1 MLHSEEGKIQQ
12 YLTKYQNPD
21 ITKRDI
27 MTTLEHYQGLSCKL
41 EQFVFSNGV
50 AKNLVQLIGTIP
62 VTFKGTVYNIPVCIW
77 IMDTHP
83 NNAPMCYVKPTPD
96 MHIKVSAF
104 VDHNGKIYLP
114 YLHTW
119 SHLLSGMIS
128 IIWSSPTA
136 LDSGH
141 SARPIIVMLSGMR
154 DHLCHVGPA
163 RNHPDSRLA
172 FFLNSSD
179 LLTLIQVMIVTFG
192 EQPPVYAKS
201 RSGATSATPYPTQSY
216 MPVPASGGSGSTN
229 PPYLPYPPN
238 PSYPQQ
244 SSSSSY
250 PSVYPPYPYPYNS
263 GPTTPYPYN
272 PPVATSGGYP
282 PYPPTSQMSPPQT
295 TSSGNSGGTTGTITE
310 EHIRASLLSA
320 VEDKLR
326 RRLGEQFS
334 QMQAELETLGRTQQ
348 ELTQGKNK
356 LDEILARLEKEQA
369 QLDKNITILQDKEQE
384 LEKAIAR
391 LSEQEPMNV
400 DEAVTTTAPLYKQ
413 LLNAFAEEA
422 ATEDTIYY
430 MGEALRRGVIDLD
443 VFLKQVRSL
452 SRKQFMLRAL
462 MHKCRQKAG
471 LAG

>member
-41 EQFVFSNGV
+41 EQFVFNDGTRMELV
-50 AKNLVQLIGTIP
+50 NLQGTIP
-62 VTFKGTVYNIPVCIW
+62 VHYKGTVYNIPVCIW

-119 SHLLSGMIS
+119 SH
-128 IIWSSPTA
+128 
-136 LDSGH
+136 
-141 SARPIIVMLSGMR
+141 
-154 DHLCHVGPA
+154 
-163 RNHPDSRLA
+163 
-172 FFLNSSD
+172 NSSD